1 MERLKHVVTQIAITP
16 DCRLSEL
23 PLLHRSLLP
32 LLSLASSIY
41 RFSLFLRRRLYFSGL
56 VHQRRHDLISLS
68 LSLSLSLF
76 LKRYILFPVV
86 FRLPVPVISVGNL
99 TWGGNGKTPMVEF
112 IARLLDEAGIGPL
125 ILTRGYSGGDEAKM
139 LHRHLLQTS
148 ARIGVGAN
156 RIATAASMFERHG
169 YVNSCD
175 TLSEKLS
182 SPYKSVSG
190 PKDER
195 IGVVI
200 LDDGMQHW
208 RVLHDVEIVMLNG
221 LMPWGNNHL
230 LPRGPLRES
239 PSALVR
245 ADIVVI
251 HHADLVPDTQLRMI
265 ESTVHNIDATL
276 PVFHSR
282 MAPSHFFEVKN
293 PHSRLSPRTVQNMVV
308 LCVSAIGFPNAF
320 AQAISKIGPL
330 HVDRLDFS
338 DHHLIQADD
347 IEMITERLGRLK
359 HEFNVEAIVVVTEKD
374 YDRDPVILKQ
384 LCCLKVLVLCSSL
397 QIMPL
402 SAWTKE
408 NFRMNLKKHLIDS
421 LQEMNKK

>member
-1 MERLKHVVTQIAITP
+1 MEGLKRMVTQIAFTP
-16 DCRLSEL
+16 DSRLSQL

-41 RFSLFLRRRLYFSGL
+41 RFSLSLRRLLYFSGL
-56 VHQRRHDLISLS
+56 LHQR
-68 LSLSLSLF
+68 
-76 LKRYILFPVV
+76 
-86 FRLPVPVISVGNL
+86 RLPVPVISVGNL

-169 YVNSCD
+169 YVDSSN
-175 TLSEKLS
+175 TLSEKLL
-182 SPYKSVSG
+182 SPYKFESG
-190 PKDER
+190 AKDEKV
-195 IGVVI
+195 GVVI

-208 RVLHDVEIVMLNG
+208 SVLHDVEIVMLNG
-221 LMPWGNNHL
+221 VMPWGNNRL
-230 LPRGPLRES
+230 LPRGPLREP

-251 HHADLVPDTQLRMI
+251 HHADLVPDKQLKMI

-293 PHSRLSPRTVQNMVV
+293 PHSRLPLSTVQNMVV
-308 LCVSAIGFPNAF
+308 LCISAIGFPDAF

-347 IEMITERLGRLK
+347 IDMITERLRKLK
-359 HEFNVEAIVVVTEKD
+359 YEFNDEAIMVVTEKD
-374 YDRDPVILKQ
+374 YDRDPVILKR
-384 LCCLKVLVLCSSL
+384 LYCLKVLVLCSSL

-402 SAWTKE
+402 SARTEE
-408 NFRMNLKKHLIDS
+408 NFKMNLKKHLINS
-421 LQEMNKK
+421 LQEKK

>member
-1 MERLKHVVTQIAITP
+1 MEGLKRMVTQIAFTP
-16 DCRLSEL
+16 DSRLSQL

-41 RFSLFLRRRLYFSGL
+41 RFSLSLRRLLYFSGL
-56 VHQRRHDLISLS
+56 LHQR
-68 LSLSLSLF
+68 
-76 LKRYILFPVV
+76 
-86 FRLPVPVISVGNL
+86 RLPVPVISVGNL

-169 YVNSCD
+169 YVDSSN
-175 TLSEKLS
+175 TLSEKLL
-182 SPYKSVSG
+182 SPYKFESG
-190 PKDER
+190 AKDEKV
-195 IGVVI
+195 GVVI

-208 RVLHDVEIVMLNG
+208 SVLHDVEIVMLNG
-221 LMPWGNNHL
+221 VMPWGNNRL
-230 LPRGPLRES
+230 LPRGPLREP

-251 HHADLVPDTQLRMI
+251 HHADLVPDKQLKMI

-293 PHSRLSPRTVQNMVV
+293 PHSRLPLSTVQNMVV
-308 LCVSAIGFPNAF
+308 LCISAIGFPDAF
-320 AQAISKIGPL
+320 AQAISK
-330 HVDRLDFS
+330 
-338 DHHLIQADD
+338 D
-347 IEMITERLGRLK
+347 IDMITERLRKLK
-359 HEFNVEAIVVVTEKD
+359 YEFNDEAIMVVTEKD
-374 YDRDPVILKQ
+374 YDRDPVILKR
-384 LCCLKVLVLCSSL
+384 LYCLKVLVLCSSL

-402 SAWTKE
+402 SARTEE
-408 NFRMNLKKHLIDS
+408 NFKMNLKKHLINS
-421 LQEMNKK
+421 LQEKK

>member
-56 VHQRRHDLISLS
+56 VHQR
-68 LSLSLSLF
+68 
-76 LKRYILFPVV
+76 
-86 FRLPVPVISVGNL
+86 RLPVPVISVGNL

-200 LDDGMQHW
+200 LDDGMQ
-208 RVLHDVEIVMLNG
+208 
-221 LMPWGNNHL
+221 
-230 LPRGPLRES
+230 
-239 PSALVR
+239 
-245 ADIVVI
+245 
-251 HHADLVPDTQLRMI
+251 VPDTQLRMI

>member
-200 LDDGMQHW
+200 LDDGMQ
-208 RVLHDVEIVMLNG
+208 
-221 LMPWGNNHL
+221 
-230 LPRGPLRES
+230 
-239 PSALVR
+239 
-245 ADIVVI
+245 
-251 HHADLVPDTQLRMI
+251 VPDTQLRMI

>member
-56 VHQRRHDLISLS
+56 VHQR
-68 LSLSLSLF
+68 
-76 LKRYILFPVV
+76 
-86 FRLPVPVISVGNL
+86 RLPVPVISVGNL